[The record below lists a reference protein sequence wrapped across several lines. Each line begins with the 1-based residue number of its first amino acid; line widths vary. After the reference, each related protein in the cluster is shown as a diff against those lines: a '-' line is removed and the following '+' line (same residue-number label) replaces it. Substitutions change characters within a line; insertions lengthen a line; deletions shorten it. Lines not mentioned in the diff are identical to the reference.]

1 MEKSKLSAKWIAV
14 IAAGAVAVVTAVV
27 LLIVHFTGTEDS
39 YRSIQIYEL
48 DGAVTIEREELGTI
62 DAVKNLYLESG
73 DRICVSKDS
82 CMRLKLD
89 DDKYILVEENSI
101 LSIVADGTREDSR
114 TSIKLEQGAIV
125 NEIQNKLSDDSTY
138 EVNTPNSVMAVR
150 GTIFRVEVIMDE
162 NGEIYTKVTVFEG
175 KVDTWLILPDGT
187 RADESVAVEAGY
199 EVTIHM
205 DKVKTE
211 YLSEPQAI
219 DYGKLSLE
227 CLEYLQELMEG
238 GTKISGI
245 SREELRTLIKRVKRA
260 EDTVEASE
268 KPSASEAAAEES
280 AVPVVSETAPVP
292 SEKTAAGNSSGH
304 TGGSVKEK
312 TYTVTFVYGGR
323 VFGTQTV
330 REGQQADVPRLAP
343 SSVGAWDY
351 DFSQVVTKDITIEW
365 K

>member
-48 DGAVTIEREELGTI
+48 DGTATIEREELGKI

-73 DRICVSKDS
+73 DRISVSKDS

-101 LSIVADGTREDSR
+101 LSIVADGNDEDSR

-125 NEIQNKLSDDSTY
+125 NEIQNKLSDDSDY

-150 GTIFRVEVIMDE
+150 GTIFRVDVIMEE

-175 KVDTWLILPDGT
+175 KVETWQLLLDGT
-187 RADESVAVEAGY
+187 RADESVIVEAGC
-199 EVTIHM
+199 ELTIHT
-205 DKVKTE
+205 DNDKTE

-227 CLEYLQELMEG
+227 CLEYLQELMES

-245 SREELRTLIKRVKRA
+245 SREELKTLIKRLKRA
-260 EDTVEASE
+260 EDTVAASE

-280 AVPVVSETAPVP
+280 DVPAVSATAPMP
-292 SEKTAAGNSSGH
+292 SEKTAGNSSGH
-304 TGGSVKEK
+304 TGGSAKEK

-330 REGQQADVPRLAP
+330 REGQQADVPKLAP

-351 DFSQVVTKDITIEW
+351 DFSQVVTEDITIEW